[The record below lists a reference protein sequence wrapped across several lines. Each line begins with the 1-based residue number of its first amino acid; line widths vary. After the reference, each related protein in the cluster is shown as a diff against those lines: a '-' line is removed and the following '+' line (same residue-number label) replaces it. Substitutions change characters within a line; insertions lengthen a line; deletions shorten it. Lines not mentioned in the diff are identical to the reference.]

1 MATNTPTSQERRTR
15 AVADAPLGGKATP
28 SAVVM
33 GVDIGTYEAKGVLA
47 APDGSI
53 VAQHRRPHSVLT
65 PGPGHVEHD
74 PQGVWWDGFVDIA
87 RALLSDSGLDAST
100 VRAIAVSGIGPCV
113 LPIDAA
119 GEPLRNAIL
128 YAVDSRAQDQ
138 IGQLNRTVG
147 PEEILAR
154 SGTPLSSQS
163 AGPKILWIEQN
174 EPEIFARAH
183 HFVTCQTFVVGRLT
197 GRWRMDHAT
206 AAYFHPIYDR
216 RIMGW
221 NLDGAPTALNRE
233 QLPELAWSSEIAG
246 HIHADAAAATGLAIG
261 TPVLVGAPDAV
272 AEALS
277 AGVAEPGDMM
287 IMYGSSHFIIEV
299 LDHAHSSNILW
310 PAPFLFPGSHLVATS
325 LPTAGSFTRWFAN
338 LLDAD
343 SGGSDE
349 FYAALTVAADSSP
362 PGASGLV
369 ALPYL
374 SGDPHA
380 RGGFVGL
387 TMQHTRGDM
396 ARAVVESIAQGVS
409 RVLRR
414 FGDDGLEPRRVRAVG
429 GGTKNT
435 VWLQAVSDVSG
446 LTQEAVSGLGASF
459 GDAMLAAMAAGFIDD
474 VQSIAAWA
482 RVRRTVTPRGEFT
495 DLYARQAAAFEVLD
509 AATREIVA
517 ALSDHKTADETET
530 LK

>member
-1 MATNTPTSQERRTR
+1 MRSEEAAT
-15 AVADAPLGGKATP
+15 
-28 SAVVM
+28 SASTVVM
-33 GVDIGTYEAKGVLA
+33 GVDIGTYEAKGVLV

-65 PGPGHVEHD
+65 PRPGRVEHD
-74 PQGVWWDGFVDIA
+74 PQGVWWEGFVEIA
-87 RALLSDSGLDAST
+87 RTLLSESGLDASA

-128 YAVDSRAQDQ
+128 YAVDSRAQIQ
-138 IGQLNRTVG
+138 IDQLNSTLG
-147 PEEILAR
+147 HEEIRAR
-154 SGTPLSSQS
+154 SGTSLSSQS

-183 HFVTCQTFVVGRLT
+183 RFVTCQTFVVGRLT
-197 GRWRMDHAT
+197 GQWRIDHAT
-206 AAYFHPIYDR
+206 AAYFHPLYDR
-216 RIMGW
+216 RVMEW
-221 NLDGAPTALNRE
+221 NLDGLPTALSRE
-233 QLPELAWSSEIAG
+233 RLPELAWSSEIAG
-246 HIHADAAAATGLAIG
+246 HIHSDAAALTGLAIG

-338 LLDAD
+338 LLDPD

-349 FYAALTVAADSSP
+349 LYTALTVAAESSP
-362 PGASGLV
+362 QGARGLV

-374 SGDPHA
+374 SGDPQA
-380 RGGFVGL
+380 RGSFVGL

-414 FGDDGLEPRRVRAVG
+414 FGDDGLEPCRVRAVG
-429 GGTKNT
+429 GGIKNA
-435 VWLQAVSDVSG
+435 VWLQAVSDISG
-446 LTQEAVSGLGASF
+446 LTQEAVPGLGASF
-459 GDAMLAAMAAGFIDD
+459 GDAMLAAMAVGFLDQGQSMSAWVN
-474 VQSIAAWA
+474 VQE
-482 RVRRTVTPRGEFT
+482 TVAPRAEFAT
-495 DLYARQAAAFEVLD
+495 LYARQAEAFEILD
-509 AATREIVA
+509 TATREIVS
-517 ALSDHKTADETET
+517 ALSDRSSADETEPSA
-530 LK
+530 

>member
-1 MATNTPTSQERRTR
+1 MNLKGEETS
-15 AVADAPLGGKATP
+15 A

-33 GVDIGTYEAKGVLA
+33 GVDIGTYEAKGVLMA
-47 APDGSI
+47 ADGSI

-65 PGPGHVEHD
+65 PRQGCVEHD
-74 PQGVWWDGFVDIA
+74 PRSVWWDGFVEIT
-87 RALLSDSGLDAST
+87 RALLSNSGLDASD
-100 VRAIAVSGIGPCV
+100 VRAVAVSGIGPCV

-119 GEPLRNAIL
+119 GDPLRNAIL

-138 IGQLNRTVG
+138 IVQLNCSFG
-147 PEEILAR
+147 QEEILAR

-183 HFVTCQTFVVGRLT
+183 RFVTCQTFVVGRLT
-197 GRWRMDHAT
+197 GQWRVDHAT
-206 AAYFHPIYDR
+206 AAYFHPFYDR
-216 RIMGW
+216 RFMTW
-221 NLDGAPTALNRE
+221 NLDGAPTALSRE

-246 HIHADAAAATGLAIG
+246 HIHSDAAAVTGLAIG

-272 AEALS
+272 AEAFS

-299 LDHAHSSNILW
+299 LDHAHSSNALW
-310 PAPFLFPGSHLVATS
+310 PAPFLFPGSHLAAAS

-338 LLDAD
+338 LLDPD

-349 FYAALTVAADSSP
+349 LYTALAVAAESSP
-362 PGASGLV
+362 PGARGLV

-374 SGDPHA
+374 SGDPQA

-396 ARAVVESIAQGVS
+396 ARAVAESIAQGVS
-409 RVLRR
+409 RVLSR

-435 VWLQAVSDVSG
+435 VWLQAVSDISG
-446 LTQEAVSGLGASF
+446 LTQEAVPGLGASY
-459 GDAMLAAMAAGFIDD
+459 GDAMLAAMAVGFLDD
-474 VQSIAAWA
+474 VQSISAW
-482 RVRRTVTPRGEFT
+482 VSVQRTVAPRSEFA
-495 DLYARQAAAFEVLD
+495 DLYARQAAAFELLD
-509 AATREIVA
+509 TTTREIVS
-517 ALSDHKTADETET
+517 ALSDHSPADETET
-530 LK
+530 PK